1 MAATVYNGVLQ
12 GTGATHTQVLYTN
25 STGKNVRIVWNF
37 FEVGNTHPGSLTV
50 YYGASSSPNHGGG
63 QDLDTMFVSATSAY
77 TAGKHLSL
85 FRNDSYT
92 VNKAYASY
100 GGSFPLEMML
110 ANTHKISIRIPAQ
123 ISTNTNALAY
133 NFVAITED

>member
-37 FEVGNTHPGSLTV
+37 FKVGNTHPNSLTV

-63 QDLDTMFVSATSAY
+63 QDLDTILVSATSAY

-92 VNKAYASY
+92 VSNAYASY

-110 ANTHKISIRIPAQ
+110 ANTHKISVNIPAQ
-123 ISTNTNALAY
+123 ISTNTNALSY